1 MKLIKTYFGLISVFA
16 LAAMLPACGSST
28 PTSPTTGELIKED
41 VTIGTGATAA
51 SGDTVTVSYVGTFTN
66 GTQFDAGTFSF
77 RLGAG
82 QVIAGFDQ
90 GVTGMRVG
98 GRRRL
103 TIPPNLGYG
112 SQTNGS
118 IPGNSTLKFDITLI
132 SIAGK

>member
-1 MKLIKTYFGLISVFA
+1 MKLTKTHFGLISAFA
-16 LAAMLPACGSST
+16 LAVMLPACGSST
-28 PTSPTTGELIKED
+28 PTSPSSGQLIRED
-41 VTIGTGATAA
+41 VIVGTGALAA
-51 SGDTVTVSYVGTFTN
+51 NGDTVTVSYIGTFTN

-90 GVTGMRVG
+90 GVVDMRVG

-112 SQTNGS
+112 SQANGP
-118 IPGNSTLKFDITLI
+118 IPANSTLKFDITLI
-132 SIAGK
+132 AIAGK